1 MLLITA
7 IKINFNHIQ
16 MRLLNNLILR
26 KLMEKNINGVVLVM
40 EESVVAVS

>member
-1 MLLITA
+1 MKLL
-7 IKINFNHIQ
+7 K
-16 MRLLNNLILR
+16 NLILR